1 MPSFLKLF
9 TNNQDTLSLGLRY
22 SNIVLLFSI
31 IIHVEITFEKYFQ
44 AMGMMVVSMLSML
57 CGCIL
62 NIILD
67 PVLIFGIGP
76 FPRLGIEGAA
86 IATASASVLPYL
98 FTFCFIYLKSH
109 P

>member
-1 MPSFLKLF
+1 MPFILKLF
-9 TNNQDTLSLGLRY
+9 TDKATPSLMIRY